1 MVQGAGK
8 RLICLGMA
16 SRPPGLM
23 LEARTA
29 QRRDLSKGLCSVG
42 NNREKRI
49 PCQEPDPEKS
59 QSGLA
64 RLLRTNES
72 EGGPSEYICAD
83 KDADYLRRD
92 VDNPTLGIFR
102 VPACVAALIE
112 AAEAAI
118 DPANQTTM

>member
-1 MVQGAGK
+1 V
-8 RLICLGMA
+8 
-16 SRPPGLM
+16 
-23 LEARTA
+23 
-29 QRRDLSKGLCSVG
+29 LC
-42 NNREKRI
+42 RQQPRKKI

-72 EGGPSEYICAD
+72 EEGPSEYICAD

-102 VPACVAALIE
+102 VSACVAALIE
-112 AAEAAI
+112 AAKAATN
-118 DPANQTTM
+118 PAHQTTM